1 MPTYQDLNSAELRDW
16 IFFLRDSRR
25 RGGTALARQMI
36 HRRLTLATERQVST
50 IISLLKARRISG
62 EEGGFMSG
70 PTDTAAIRK
79 MTRAQASA
87 YITSLKGAY

>member
-36 HRRLTLATERQVST
+36 HRRLTLATERQGLRHRLGKKMLVS
-50 IISLLKARRISG
+50 SAR
-62 EEGGFMSG
+62 EV
-70 PTDTAAIRK
+70 
-79 MTRAQASA
+79 Q
-87 YITSLKGAY
+87 